1 MLALWRTD
9 AAMSD
14 SAKQEATRRRR
25 LAQMIEHGER
35 GALLPM

>member
-1 MLALWRTD
+1 
-9 AAMSD
+9 MSD